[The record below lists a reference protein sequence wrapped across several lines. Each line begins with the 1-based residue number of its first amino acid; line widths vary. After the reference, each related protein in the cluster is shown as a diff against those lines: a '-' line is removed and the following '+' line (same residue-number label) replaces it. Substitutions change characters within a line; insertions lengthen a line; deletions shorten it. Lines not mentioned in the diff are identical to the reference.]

1 MRIAL
6 ARDPGGFLVGERLP
20 VRLAATGRAL
30 SDQGT
35 RSAGSLDCPDFSQA
49 VAEAGAEEGAEG
61 ELMISATSLEAA

>member
-30 SDQGT
+30 SDRGT
-35 RSAGSLDCPDFSQA
+35 RSAGSSDCPDFSQA
-49 VAEAGAEEGAEG
+49 VAEAGAQGG
-61 ELMISATSLEAA
+61 LMISATSLETA

>member
-30 SDQGT
+30 SDHGT
-35 RSAGSLDCPDFSQA
+35 RSAGSSGCPDFSLGLA
-49 VAEAGAEEGAEG
+49 EAEAGSEEGAG
-61 ELMISATSLEAA
+61 GD